1 MKMLQ
6 PVGLVYFLVVYFSS
20 CSAFYLPGLAP
31 VSFCE
36 EEAEDCQTQIEL
48 FVNRLDSVESVLPYE
63 YDMFDFCK
71 DDHEKRPS
79 ENLGQVLFGERIES
93 SPYKFKFK
101 KDACQKVCT
110 KTYKTENKDDP
121 PKLDFL
127 KMGMQLNYQHHWIID
142 NMPVTWCYDV
152 EDGQKYCNP
161 GFPIGCFVTSDG
173 RAKDA
178 CVINSEFNKKNT
190 FYVFNHVDITITYH
204 SGETEG
210 WRGSRLVAAT
220 LEPKSIKQTDE
231 NKLNCESGNPME
243 VPGEF
248 KEDVTIVYTYSV
260 KFEKN
265 NIIKWASR
273 WDYILVSMPHTNIQ
287 WFSIMNSLVIVLFL
301 SGMVAMIMLRTLHKD
316 IARYNQVDQSV
327 MKVMMK
333 IWVPCPRNTDSS
345 IPFLGGRKTS
355 PCTCFHPDSS
365 CASSWG
371 TNVNTRVKGEIQIY
385 TILAC
390 LGFLSPAN
398 RGALMTCSVV
408 LWVLL
413 GTPAGYVSARLYK
426 TFGGEKWKT
435 NVLLT
440 ALLCPGSGGLNTDV
454 IQCIIY
460 LCIESLI
467 IFFFR
472 IVFADFFLMN
482 LILWV
487 EGSSAAIPFG
497 TLVAIL
503 AMWFGI
509 SVPLTFIGAYFGF
522 KKLAIEQPVRT
533 NQIPRQIPEQSFFTK
548 PIPGIVMGGILPFG
562 CIFIQLFFILNS
574 IWSHQMYYM
583 FGFLFLVFIILLIT
597 CSEATILL
605 CYFHL
610 CAEDY
615 HWWWRSFLTSGFTA
629 VYLFIY
635 AVHYFFSKLQIIG
648 AASTILYFGY
658 TMIMV
663 LIFFLF
669 TGTIG
674 FFACFWFVNKIYSV
688 VKVD

>member
-1 MKMLQ
+1 MPLDVSDASCDRQ
-6 PVGLVYFLVVYFSS
+6 VQLTGNSWQRIRFGVVLVYSLVSYFCT

-36 EEAEDCQTQIEL
+36 EGKDGEDCKTDIQL

-71 DDHEKRPS
+71 DVQEIRPS

-101 KDACQKVCT
+101 KDIPCNVVCT
-110 KTYKTENKDDP
+110 KVYKKDNKDDAT
-121 PKLDFL
+121 KLDFL

-161 GFPIGCFVTSDG
+161 GFPIGCLVATDG

-178 CVINSEFNKKNT
+178 CVINAEFNKKNT
-190 FYVFNHVDITITYH
+190 FYVFNHVDIKITYH
-204 SGETEG
+204 SGELEG
-210 WRGSRLVAAT
+210 WRGARLVAAT
-220 LEPKSIKQTDE
+220 LEPKSLKHTDE
-231 NKLNCESGNPME
+231 KTPTCEGTNPME

-248 KEDVTIVYTYSV
+248 ASDVSVTYTYSV
-260 KFEKN
+260 KFEESS
-265 NIIKWASR
+265 IKWASR

-316 IARYNQVDQSV
+316 IARYNQVDQEESGWKQVHGDVFRPPRKGMLLSV
-327 MKVMMK
+327 
-333 IWVPCPRNTDSS
+333 
-345 IPFLGGRKTS
+345 FLGQ
-355 PCTCFHPDSS
+355 
-365 CASSWG
+365 G
-371 TNVNTRVKGEIQIY
+371 TQIFIM
-385 TILAC
+385 TFITLFLAC

-398 RGALMTCSVV
+398 RGALMTCAVV

-440 ALLCPGSGGLNTDV
+440 ALLCPG
-454 IQCIIY
+454 
-460 LCIESLI
+460 
-467 IFFFR
+467 

-503 AMWFGI
+503 ALWFGI

-522 KKLAIEQPVRT
+522 KKAIEQPVRT

-648 AASTILYFGY
+648 AASTFLYFGY

-669 TGTIG
+669 TGE
-674 FFACFWFVNKIYSV
+674 ALSY
-688 VKVD
+688 KVLYCDLLHLMV

>member
-1 MKMLQ
+1 MKVSAFLIALTLIALQ
-6 PVGLVYFLVVYFSS
+6 S
-20 CSAFYLPGLAP
+20 CYSFYLPGLAP
-31 VSFCE
+31 VSFCQT
-36 EEAEDCQTQIEL
+36 EDKTQDCKSEVQL

-63 YDMFDFCK
+63 YDAFDFCQ
-71 DDHEKRPS
+71 DADEKRPS

-93 SPYKFKFK
+93 SPYKFTVMKNEK
-101 KDACQKVCT
+101 CKKVCA
-110 KTYKTENKDDP
+110 KSYDPSKADD
-121 PKLDFL
+121 KMRLAFL
-127 KMGMQLNYQHHWIID
+127 KKGIQLNYQHHWIID

-152 EDGQKYCNP
+152 EDGHKYCNP
-161 GFPIGCFVTSDG
+161 GFPIGCFVTANG

-178 CVINSEFNKKNT
+178 CVINSKFNKKNT
-190 FYVFNHVDITITYH
+190 FYLFNHVDITITYH
-204 SGETEG
+204 SGENEG
-210 WRGSRLVAAT
+210 WKGARLVGAK
-220 LEPKSIKQTDE
+220 LEPMSYTHPNE
-231 NKLNCESGNPME
+231 NEPDCNSQPMEIPGDFNSKLNL
-243 VPGEF
+243 
-248 KEDVTIVYTYSV
+248 VYTYSV
-260 KFEKN
+260 TFVKDN
-265 NIIKWASR
+265 SIKWASR

-316 IARYNQVDQSV
+316 IARYNQVDQEEAQEESGWKQVHGDVFRPPRKGMLLSV
-327 MKVMMK
+327 
-333 IWVPCPRNTDSS
+333 
-345 IPFLGGRKTS
+345 FLGQ
-355 PCTCFHPDSS
+355 
-365 CASSWG
+365 G
-371 TNVNTRVKGEIQIY
+371 TQIFIM
-385 TILAC
+385 TFITLFLAC

-398 RGALMTCSVV
+398 RGALMTCAVV

-413 GTPAGYVSARLYK
+413 GTPAGYVSARMYK

-440 ALLCPGSGGLNTDV
+440 ALLCPG
-454 IQCIIY
+454 
-460 LCIESLI
+460 
-467 IFFFR
+467 
-472 IVFADFFLMN
+472 IVFADFFIMN

-522 KKLAIEQPVRT
+522 KKRAIEHPVRT

-548 PIPGIVMGGILPFG
+548 PLPGIVMGGILPFG

-629 VYLFIY
+629 VYLFVY
-635 AVHYFFSKLQIIG
+635 AVHYFFSKLQITG

>member
-1 MKMLQ
+1 MKRRIPLGF
-6 PVGLVYFLVVYFSS
+6 VLVAYFCS

-36 EEAEDCQTQIEL
+36 KVKDNEECETEIQL

-63 YDMFDFCK
+63 YDVFDFCK
-71 DDHEKRPS
+71 DEKEKRPS

-101 KDACQKVCT
+101 SAATCQPVCT
-110 KTYKTENKDDP
+110 KTYKKDSKLDAA
-121 PKLDFL
+121 KLDFL

-152 EDGQKYCNP
+152 EDNQKYCNP
-161 GFPIGCFVTSDG
+161 GFPIGCLVTDG
-173 RAKDA
+173 GIAKDA
-178 CVINSEFNKKNT
+178 CVINAEFNKKNT
-190 FYVFNHVDITITYH
+190 FYVFNHVDIKISYH
-204 SGETEG
+204 SGESEG
-210 WRGSRLVAAT
+210 WTGDRLVAAT
-220 LEPKSIKQTDE
+220 LEPKSIKHTVDKPPSCD
-231 NKLNCESGNPME
+231 NGSPME
-243 VPGEF
+243 VPVEF
-248 KEDVTIVYTYSV
+248 KEDVSITYTYSV
-260 KFEKN
+260 TFVEN
-265 NIIKWASR
+265 NDIKWASR

-316 IARYNQVDQSV
+316 IARYNQVDQEDAQEESGWKQVHGDVFRPPRKGMLLSV
-327 MKVMMK
+327 
-333 IWVPCPRNTDSS
+333 
-345 IPFLGGRKTS
+345 FLGQ
-355 PCTCFHPDSS
+355 
-365 CASSWG
+365 G
-371 TNVNTRVKGEIQIY
+371 TQIFIM
-385 TILAC
+385 TFITLFLAC

-398 RGALMTCSVV
+398 RGALMTCAVV

-440 ALLCPGSGGLNTDV
+440 ALLCPG
-454 IQCIIY
+454 
-460 LCIESLI
+460 
-467 IFFFR
+467 

-522 KKLAIEQPVRT
+522 KKAAIEQPVRT

-548 PIPGIVMGGILPFG
+548 PIPGIIMGGILPFG

-629 VYLFIY
+629 VYLFVY

>member
-1 MKMLQ
+1 MRMRIHFSFA
-6 PVGLVYFLVVYFSS
+6 LVCLLALYIRSF
-20 CSAFYLPGLAP
+20 SAFYLPGLAP
-31 VSFCE
+31 VSFCDE
-36 EEAEDCQTQIEL
+36 ESKAGEDCQTDIQL

-63 YDMFDFCK
+63 YDVFDFCK
-71 DDHEKRPS
+71 DVKELRPS

-93 SPYKFKFK
+93 SPYKFKFNQGFK
-101 KDACQKVCT
+101 CKLVCST
-110 KTYKTENKDDP
+110 KTYKQGNKDDIA
-121 PKLDFL
+121 KLDFI

-161 GFPIGCFVTSDG
+161 GFPIGCLVAGDG

-190 FYVFNHVDITITYH
+190 FYVFNHVDIKIKYH
-204 SGETEG
+204 SGKQEG
-210 WRGSRLVAAT
+210 WTGARLVAAT
-220 LEPKSIKQTDE
+220 LEPKSIKHTDE
-231 NKLNCESGNPME
+231 KNLNCDGGNPME
-243 VPGEF
+243 VPAEF
-248 KEDVTIVYTYSV
+248 NGDVSIIYTYAV
-260 KFEKN
+260 TFEEDN
-265 NIIKWASR
+265 TIKWASR

-287 WFSIMNSLVIVLFL
+287 WFRSEDVIMNSLVIVLFL

-316 IARYNQVDQSV
+316 IARYNQVDQEESGWKQVHGDVFRPPRKGMLLSV
-327 MKVMMK
+327 
-333 IWVPCPRNTDSS
+333 
-345 IPFLGGRKTS
+345 FLGQ
-355 PCTCFHPDSS
+355 
-365 CASSWG
+365 G
-371 TNVNTRVKGEIQIY
+371 TQIFIM
-385 TILAC
+385 TFITLFLAC

-398 RGALMTCSVV
+398 RGALMTCAVV

-440 ALLCPGSGGLNTDV
+440 ALLCPG
-454 IQCIIY
+454 
-460 LCIESLI
+460 
-467 IFFFR
+467 

-482 LILWV
+482 LILWG

-503 AMWFGI
+503 ALWFGI
-509 SVPLTFIGAYFGF
+509 SVPLTFVGAYFGF
-522 KKLAIEQPVRT
+522 KKPAIEQPVRT

-574 IWSHQMYYM
+574 IWYKNRNSLS
-583 FGFLFLVFIILLIT
+583 GFCF
-597 CSEATILL
+597 CATIFHIFINML
-605 CYFHL
+605 CLFQSFFVL
-610 CAEDY
+610 CVKDY

-648 AASTILYFGY
+648 MASTILYFGY

>member
-1 MKMLQ
+1 MKRRIHFSF
-6 PVGLVYFLVVYFSS
+6 VLVYSLVSYFCL

-36 EEAEDCQTQIEL
+36 DGKGGDDCQFNFKQD
-48 FVNRLDSVESVLPYE
+48 VK
-63 YDMFDFCK
+63 CK
-71 DDHEKRPS
+71 
-79 ENLGQVLFGERIES
+79 
-93 SPYKFKFK
+93 
-101 KDACQKVCT
+101 AVCT
-110 KTYKTENKDDP
+110 KNYKKAEQQDKT
-121 PKLDFL
+121 KLDFL

-161 GFPIGCFVTSDG
+161 GFPIGCLVTADG

-190 FYVFNHVDITITYH
+190 FYIFNHMDIKITYH
-204 SGETEG
+204 SGASEG
-210 WRGSRLVAAT
+210 WRGARLVAAT
-220 LEPKSIKQTDE
+220 LEPKSIKQVDE
-231 NKLNCESGNPME
+231 KNPSCEGGSPME

-248 KEDVTIVYTYSV
+248 DNDLSIVYTYSV
-260 KFEKN
+260 SFEEDN
-265 NIIKWASR
+265 SIKWASR

-316 IARYNQVDQSV
+316 IARYNQVDQEDAQEESGWKQVHGDVFRPPRKGMLLSV
-327 MKVMMK
+327 
-333 IWVPCPRNTDSS
+333 
-345 IPFLGGRKTS
+345 FLGQ
-355 PCTCFHPDSS
+355 
-365 CASSWG
+365 G
-371 TNVNTRVKGEIQIY
+371 TQIFIM
-385 TILAC
+385 TFITLFLAC

-398 RGALMTCSVV
+398 RGALMTCAVV

-440 ALLCPGSGGLNTDV
+440 ALLCPG
-454 IQCIIY
+454 
-460 LCIESLI
+460 
-467 IFFFR
+467 

-503 AMWFGI
+503 ALWFGI

-522 KKLAIEQPVRT
+522 KKAAIEQPVRT

>member
-1 MKMLQ
+1 MKRRMHFG
-6 PVGLVYFLVVYFSS
+6 VVLVYSLVLYFSS

-36 EEAEDCQTQIEL
+36 EGNGSEDCQTGITL

-63 YDMFDFCK
+63 YDVFDFCK
-71 DDHEKRPS
+71 DVKEMRPS

-93 SPYKFKFK
+93 SPYQVTFK
-101 KDACQKVCT
+101 KNVKCNSVCT
-110 KTYKTENKDDP
+110 KTYKKGSQEDAT
-121 PKLDFL
+121 KLDFL

-161 GFPIGCFVTSDG
+161 GFPIGCLVTTDG

-178 CVINSEFNKKNT
+178 CVINAEFNKKNT
-190 FYVFNHVDITITYH
+190 FYVFNHVDIKITFH
-204 SGETEG
+204 SGTGEDWKG
-210 WRGSRLVAAT
+210 ARLVAAT

-231 NKLNCESGNPME
+231 KNLNCETGVPME
-243 VPGEF
+243 VPGTFEA
-248 KEDVTIVYTYSV
+248 DVSVVYTYSV
-260 KFEKN
+260 TFQEN
-265 NIIKWASR
+265 NSIKWASR

-316 IARYNQVDQSV
+316 IARYNQVDQEDAQEESGWKQVHGDVFRPPRKGMLLSV
-327 MKVMMK
+327 
-333 IWVPCPRNTDSS
+333 
-345 IPFLGGRKTS
+345 FLGQ
-355 PCTCFHPDSS
+355 
-365 CASSWG
+365 G
-371 TNVNTRVKGEIQIY
+371 TQIFIM
-385 TILAC
+385 TFITLFLAC

-440 ALLCPGSGGLNTDV
+440 ALLCPG
-454 IQCIIY
+454 
-460 LCIESLI
+460 
-467 IFFFR
+467 

-503 AMWFGI
+503 ALWFGI

-522 KKLAIEQPVRT
+522 KKPAIEQPVRT

-629 VYLFIY
+629 VYLFVY
-635 AVHYFFSKLQIIG
+635 AIHYFFSKLQIVG